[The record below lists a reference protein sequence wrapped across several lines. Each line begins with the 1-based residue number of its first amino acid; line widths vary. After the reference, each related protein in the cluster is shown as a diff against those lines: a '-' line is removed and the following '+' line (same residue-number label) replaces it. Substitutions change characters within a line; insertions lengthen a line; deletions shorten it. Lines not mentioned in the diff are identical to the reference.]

1 MPGQRLRLAL
11 AAIFAGA
18 RAQWHIY
25 HSDGSADSVCA
36 LWLEYVLARAFPNV
50 TGSACVSSSN
60 GHRDDCR
67 RAPPTNFSVFFEKEP
82 ADGPNMKK
90 RADAHDLVVTSLA
103 STRTPRAVYVP
114 WAALS
119 FMSRTQPPTALL
131 RPAGAP
137 AEARTKAV
145 LYLNAHRVWY
155 RENFVRDLRD
165 GKIPVV
171 SRDDL
176 LRNGTLSDIRAANVK
191 TEDGRQLFFDEAV
204 EVAARFDVLL
214 AFENAVKP
222 GWVTEK
228 IVNGFLAGT
237 VPAYRGTDDVFR
249 FFNREAF
256 IHCASAGTRC
266 EAAIRRALADG
277 DELRRLREA
286 PPVTA
291 EGYAQLFPW
300 HDTVA
305 DEAWYANLRR
315 ILTTPREARAK
326 RADGGSCARP
336 TPDDALLRAW
346 RDALAEGHEGT
357 CMRRPAGRRSA
368 RPRRAPRKRRPE
380 YCPRPTPDDA
390 LLRTWRNAL
399 ADLPDDMSERPREK
413 RRARRTPNKRR
424 QDICPLETPYDAL
437 LQAWRDALTK
447 KSEGVCKHR
456 NGKSTARLAQ
466 ETIHQKFGRVALAD
480 KRRHADRVAAKA
492 NLHARG
498 ARIRREATGGR

>member
-119 FMSRTQPPTALL
+119 FMSRTQPPAALL

-145 LYLNAHRVWY
+145 LYLNKHRVWY

-165 GKIPVV
+165 GNIPVV

-176 LRNGTLSDIRAANVK
+176 LRNGTLSDIRVENVK

-315 ILTTPREARAK
+315 ILTTPREVRAK
-326 RADGGSCARP
+326 RADDGSCPRP

-346 RDALAEGHEGT
+346 RDALAD
-357 CMRRPAGRRSA
+357 
-368 RPRRAPRKRRPE
+368 RPE
-380 YCPRPTPDDA
+380 DT
-390 LLRTWRNAL
+390 
-399 ADLPDDMSERPREK
+399 SERPMP
-413 RRARRTPNKRR
+413 RRTPPQTRPHKRR
-424 QDICPLETPYDAL
+424 QDICPRATADDAL
-437 LQAWRDALTK
+437 LQAWRDALAQK
-447 KSEGVCKHR
+447 VPEGVCKNR
-456 NGKSTARLAQ
+456 LGKTTAQLAQ
-466 ETIHQKFGRVALAD
+466 ETMRQKSARVTLAD

-492 NLHARG
+492 NLYARG
-498 ARIRREATGGR
+498 ARIRTEATGGR

>member
-119 FMSRTQPPTALL
+119 FMSRTQPPAALL
-131 RPAGAP
+131 RPAAAP
-137 AEARTKAV
+137 AAARTKAV
-145 LYLNAHRVWY
+145 LYLNKHRVWY

-165 GKIPVV
+165 GNIPVV

-228 IVNGFLAGT
+228 IVNGFLAGA

-305 DEAWYANLRR
+305 DEAWYSNVRR

-346 RDALAEGHEGT
+346 RDALAD
-357 CMRRPAGRRSA
+357 
-368 RPRRAPRKRRPE
+368 RPE
-380 YCPRPTPDDA
+380 DT
-390 LLRTWRNAL
+390 
-399 ADLPDDMSERPREK
+399 SERPREK
-413 RRARRTPNKRR
+413 RRRTPPQTRPNRRR
-424 QDICPLETPYDAL
+424 QDICPRAAPADDAL

-447 KSEGVCKHR
+447 KSEGEGVCKNR
-456 NGKSTARLAQ
+456 RGKSTARIAQ
-466 ETIHQKFGRVALAD
+466 EKIHQKFGRVALAD

-492 NLHARG
+492 NLYARG
-498 ARIRREATGGR
+498 ARIRDSAKGR

>member
-11 AAIFAGA
+11 ATIFAGA

-25 HSDGSADSVCA
+25 HSDRSADSVCA

-67 RAPPTNFSVFFEKEP
+67 RAPPTNFSVFFEKEHVDTP
-82 ADGPNMKK
+82 SMKR
-90 RADAHDLVVTSLA
+90 RADAHDLVVTSLTP
-103 STRTPRAVYVP
+103 TRTPWAVYVP

-165 GKIPVV
+165 GNIPVV

-176 LRNGTLSDIRAANVK
+176 LRNGTLSDNRSENVK
-191 TEDGRQLFFDEAV
+191 SEDGRQLFFDEAV

-305 DEAWYANLRR
+305 DEAWYANVRR
-315 ILTTPREARAK
+315 ILTTPREVRAK

-346 RDALAEGHEGT
+346 RDALAD
-357 CMRRPAGRRSA
+357 
-368 RPRRAPRKRRPE
+368 RPE
-380 YCPRPTPDDA
+380 DT
-390 LLRTWRNAL
+390 
-399 ADLPDDMSERPREK
+399 SERPREK
-413 RRARRTPNKRR
+413 RRRTPPQTRLNRRR

-456 NGKSTARLAQ
+456 SGKSTARLAQ

-492 NLHARG
+492 NLYARG
-498 ARIRREATGGR
+498 ARIRESAKGR

>member
-119 FMSRTQPPTALL
+119 FMSRTQPPAALL
-131 RPAGAP
+131 RPAAAP
-137 AEARTKAV
+137 AAARTKAV
-145 LYLNAHRVWY
+145 LYLNKHRVWY

-165 GKIPVV
+165 GNIPVV

-176 LRNGTLSDIRAANVK
+176 LRNGTLSDNRSENVK

-305 DEAWYANLRR
+305 DEAWYANVRR

-326 RADGGSCARP
+326 RADGGSCA
-336 TPDDALLRAW
+336 
-346 RDALAEGHEGT
+346 
-357 CMRRPAGRRSA
+357 
-368 RPRRAPRKRRPE
+368 
-380 YCPRPTPDDA
+380 RPTPDDA

-413 RRARRTPNKRR
+413 RRRTPPQTRLNRRR
-424 QDICPLETPYDAL
+424 QDICPRATDDAL
-437 LQAWRDALTK
+437 LQAWRDALAQK
-447 KSEGVCKHR
+447 VPEGVCKHR
-456 NGKSTARLAQ
+456 RPKSTARLAQ

-492 NLHARG
+492 ALYARG
-498 ARIRREATGGR
+498 ARIRNSAKGR

>member
-82 ADGPNMKK
+82 ADGPSMKK

-119 FMSRTQPPTALL
+119 FVSRTQPPAALL

-145 LYLNAHRVWY
+145 LYLNKHRVWY

-165 GKIPVV
+165 GNIPVV

-305 DEAWYANLRR
+305 DEAWYSNVRR

-346 RDALAEGHEGT
+346 RDALAD
-357 CMRRPAGRRSA
+357 
-368 RPRRAPRKRRPE
+368 RPE
-380 YCPRPTPDDA
+380 DT
-390 LLRTWRNAL
+390 
-399 ADLPDDMSERPREK
+399 SERPREK
-413 RRARRTPNKRR
+413 RRRTPPQTRLNRRR

-447 KSEGVCKHR
+447 KSEGEGVCKNR
-456 NGKSTARLAQ
+456 RGKSTARIAQ
-466 ETIHQKFGRVALAD
+466 EKIHQKFGRVALAD

-492 NLHARG
+492 NLYA
-498 ARIRREATGGR
+498 

>member
-25 HSDGSADSVCA
+25 HSDRSADSVCA

-82 ADGPNMKK
+82 ADGPSMKK

-119 FMSRTQPPTALL
+119 FVSRTQPPAALL

-145 LYLNAHRVWY
+145 LYLNKHRVWY

-165 GKIPVV
+165 GNIPVV

-176 LRNGTLSDIRAANVK
+176 LRNGTLSDVRAANVK

-277 DELRRLREA
+277 DALRRLREA

-291 EGYAQLFPW
+291 EGYARLFPW

-305 DEAWYANLRR
+305 DEAWYANVRR
-315 ILTTPREARAK
+315 ILTTPREVRAK

-336 TPDDALLRAW
+336 TPDDALLQAW
-346 RDALAEGHEGT
+346 QD
-357 CMRRPAGRRSA
+357 
-368 RPRRAPRKRRPE
+368 
-380 YCPRPTPDDA
+380 
-390 LLRTWRNAL
+390 AL
-399 ADLPDDMSERPREK
+399 ADLPEDMCERPREK

-424 QDICPLETPYDAL
+424 QDICPRVAPDDAL

-447 KSEGVCKHR
+447 KSEGEGVCKNR
-456 NGKSTARLAQ
+456 RGKSTARIAQ
-466 ETIHQKFGRVALAD
+466 EKIHQKFGRVALAD
-480 KRRHADRVAAKA
+480 KRRHADRIAAKA
-492 NLHARG
+492 NLYARG
-498 ARIRREATGGR
+498 ARIRDSAKGR

>member
-25 HSDGSADSVCA
+25 HSDRSADSVCA

-90 RADAHDLVVTSLA
+90 RADAHDLVVTSLTP
-103 STRTPRAVYVP
+103 TRTPWAVYVP

-165 GKIPVV
+165 GNIPVV

-291 EGYAQLFPW
+291 EGYARLFPW

-305 DEAWYANLRR
+305 DEAWYANVRR
-315 ILTTPREARAK
+315 ILTTPREVRAK

-346 RDALAEGHEGT
+346 RDALA
-357 CMRRPAGRRSA
+357 
-368 RPRRAPRKRRPE
+368 
-380 YCPRPTPDDA
+380 
-390 LLRTWRNAL
+390 
-399 ADLPDDMSERPREK
+399 DLPEDICKRPREK

-424 QDICPLETPYDAL
+424 QDICPRAAPDDAL

-447 KSEGVCKHR
+447 KSEGEGVC
-456 NGKSTARLAQ
+456 
-466 ETIHQKFGRVALAD
+466 
-480 KRRHADRVAAKA
+480 
-492 NLHARG
+492 
-498 ARIRREATGGR
+498 

>member
-60 GHRDDCR
+60 NHRDDCR
-67 RAPPTNFSVFFEKEP
+67 RAPPTNFSVFFEKEHVDTP
-82 ADGPNMKK
+82 SMKR
-90 RADAHDLVVTSLA
+90 RADAHDLVVTSLTP
-103 STRTPRAVYVP
+103 TRTPWAVYVP

-155 RENFVRDLRD
+155 RENFVRALRD

-171 SRDDL
+171 SRADL
-176 LRNGTLSDIRAANVK
+176 LRNGTLSDNRAENVK
-191 TEDGRQLFFDEAV
+191 SEDGRQLFFDEAV

-305 DEAWYANLRR
+305 DEAWYTNVRR

-326 RADGGSCARP
+326 RADGGSCA
-336 TPDDALLRAW
+336 
-346 RDALAEGHEGT
+346 
-357 CMRRPAGRRSA
+357 
-368 RPRRAPRKRRPE
+368 
-380 YCPRPTPDDA
+380 RPTPDDA

-456 NGKSTARLAQ
+456 SGKSTARLAQ

>member
-60 GHRDDCR
+60 NHRDDCR

-119 FMSRTQPPTALL
+119 FMSRTQPPAALL

-145 LYLNAHRVWY
+145 LYLNKHRVWY

-165 GKIPVV
+165 GNIPVV

-176 LRNGTLSDIRAANVK
+176 LRNGTLSDNRSENVK
-191 TEDGRQLFFDEAV
+191 SEDGRQLFFDEAV

-315 ILTTPREARAK
+315 ILTTPREVRAK
-326 RADGGSCARP
+326 RADGGSCA
-336 TPDDALLRAW
+336 
-346 RDALAEGHEGT
+346 
-357 CMRRPAGRRSA
+357 
-368 RPRRAPRKRRPE
+368 
-380 YCPRPTPDDA
+380 RPTPDDA

-413 RRARRTPNKRR
+413 RRARQTPNKRR

-447 KSEGVCKHR
+447 KSEGEGVCKNR
-456 NGKSTARLAQ
+456 RGKSTARIAQ
-466 ETIHQKFGRVALAD
+466 EKIHQKFGRVALAD

-492 NLHARG
+492 NLYARG
-498 ARIRREATGGR
+498 ARIRDGAKGR

>member
-119 FMSRTQPPTALL
+119 FMSRTQPPAALL
-131 RPAGAP
+131 RPAAAP
-137 AEARTKAV
+137 AAARTKAV
-145 LYLNAHRVWY
+145 LYLNKHRVWY

-165 GKIPVV
+165 GNIPVV

-176 LRNGTLSDIRAANVK
+176 LRNGTLSDIRVENVK

-305 DEAWYANLRR
+305 DEAWYSNVRR

-346 RDALAEGHEGT
+346 RDALAD
-357 CMRRPAGRRSA
+357 
-368 RPRRAPRKRRPE
+368 RPE
-380 YCPRPTPDDA
+380 DT
-390 LLRTWRNAL
+390 
-399 ADLPDDMSERPREK
+399 SERPREK
-413 RRARRTPNKRR
+413 RRRTPPQTRLNRRR
-424 QDICPLETPYDAL
+424 QDICPRATPADDAL
-437 LQAWRDALTK
+437 LQAWRDALAQK
-447 KSEGVCKHR
+447 VPEGVCKHR
-456 NGKSTARLAQ
+456 RPKSTARLAQ

-492 NLHARG
+492 NLYARG
-498 ARIRREATGGR
+498 ARIRNSAKGR

>member
-11 AAIFAGA
+11 ATIFAGA

-119 FMSRTQPPTALL
+119 FMSRTQPPAALL
-131 RPAGAP
+131 RPAAAP
-137 AEARTKAV
+137 AAARTKAV
-145 LYLNAHRVWY
+145 LYLNKHRVWY

-165 GKIPVV
+165 GNIPVV

-176 LRNGTLSDIRAANVK
+176 LRNGTLSDIRVENVK

-305 DEAWYANLRR
+305 DEAWYSNVRR

-346 RDALAEGHEGT
+346 RDALAD
-357 CMRRPAGRRSA
+357 
-368 RPRRAPRKRRPE
+368 RPE
-380 YCPRPTPDDA
+380 DT
-390 LLRTWRNAL
+390 
-399 ADLPDDMSERPREK
+399 SERPREK
-413 RRARRTPNKRR
+413 RRRTPPQTRLNRRR

-456 NGKSTARLAQ
+456 SGKSTARLAQ
-466 ETIHQKFGRVALAD
+466 ETIHQKFARVALAD

>member
-60 GHRDDCR
+60 NHRDDCR
-67 RAPPTNFSVFFEKEP
+67 RAPPTNFSVFFEKEHVDTP
-82 ADGPNMKK
+82 SMKR
-90 RADAHDLVVTSLA
+90 RADAHDLVVTSLTP
-103 STRTPRAVYVP
+103 TRTPWAVYVP

-155 RENFVRDLRD
+155 RENFVRALRD

-171 SRDDL
+171 SRADL
-176 LRNGTLSDIRAANVK
+176 LRNGTLSDNRAENVK
-191 TEDGRQLFFDEAV
+191 SEDGRQLFFDEAV

-305 DEAWYANLRR
+305 DEAWYTNVRR

-336 TPDDALLRAW
+336 TPDD
-346 RDALAEGHEGT
+346 E
-357 CMRRPAGRRSA
+357 
-368 RPRRAPRKRRPE
+368 
-380 YCPRPTPDDA
+380 

-413 RRARRTPNKRR
+413 HRARRTPNKRR

-456 NGKSTARLAQ
+456 SGKSTARLAQ

>member
-67 RAPPTNFSVFFEKEP
+67 RAPPTNFSVFFEKEHVDTP
-82 ADGPNMKK
+82 SMKR
-90 RADAHDLVVTSLA
+90 RADAHDLVVTSLTP
-103 STRTPRAVYVP
+103 TRTPWAVYVP

-119 FMSRTQPPTALL
+119 FMSRTQPPAALL

-155 RENFVRDLRD
+155 RENIVRDLRD

-176 LRNGTLSDIRAANVK
+176 LRNGTLSDNRAENVK
-191 TEDGRQLFFDEAV
+191 SEDGRQLFFDEAV

-305 DEAWYANLRR
+305 DEAWYANVRR

-326 RADGGSCARP
+326 RADGGSCA
-336 TPDDALLRAW
+336 
-346 RDALAEGHEGT
+346 
-357 CMRRPAGRRSA
+357 
-368 RPRRAPRKRRPE
+368 
-380 YCPRPTPDDA
+380 RPTPDDA

-413 RRARRTPNKRR
+413 RRRTPPQTRLNRRR
-424 QDICPLETPYDAL
+424 QDICPRATDDAL

-456 NGKSTARLAQ
+456 SGKSTARLAQ

>member
-1 MPGQRLRLAL
+1 MLGQRLRLAL

-60 GHRDDCR
+60 NHHHCR
-67 RAPPTNFSVFFEKEP
+67 RAPPTNFSVFFEKEHVDTP
-82 ADGPNMKK
+82 SMKR
-90 RADAHDLVVTSLA
+90 RADAHDLVVTSLTP
-103 STRTPRAVYVP
+103 TRTPWAVYVP

-176 LRNGTLSDIRAANVK
+176 LRNGTLSDIRVENVK

-228 IVNGFLAGT
+228 IANGFLAGT
-237 VPAYRGTDDVFR
+237 VPVYRGTDDVFR

-286 PPVTA
+286 PPVTP

-305 DEAWYANLRR
+305 DEAWYANVRR

-336 TPDDALLRAW
+336 TPDDALLQAW
-346 RDALAEGHEGT
+346 QD
-357 CMRRPAGRRSA
+357 
-368 RPRRAPRKRRPE
+368 
-380 YCPRPTPDDA
+380 
-390 LLRTWRNAL
+390 AL
-399 ADLPDDMSERPREK
+399 ADLPADMSERPREK

-424 QDICPLETPYDAL
+424 QDISARWKRRTTRYCKHGGTRWPRRCPEASASIPVQSRRPGLPRRQSTGSSA
-437 LQAWRDALTK
+437 ALTWRISGDTPTASRRRPTSTPEARA
-447 KSEGVCKHR
+447 SE
-456 NGKSTARLAQ
+456 TAR
-466 ETIHQKFGRVALAD
+466 
-480 KRRHADRVAAKA
+480 KA
-492 NLHARG
+492 G
-498 ARIRREATGGR
+498 DSSVS